1 MMIPLNAPVN
11 REAEVEIDG
20 GRGVICPMCHANRS
34 AYSHPHHQYV
44 RQRAAVA
51 AGAVQEAQMNGDS
64 RPFHAGLATACAL
77 IMAGCAAYRQTDSQ
91 VVAREPGDR
100 FLGTPKP
107 VQTEAETDWEYA
119 WLSQVAYCKISSVTQ
134 APKGADK
141 NACVH
146 AKEILEHD
154 GWKSWGD
161 LPADELKTAIKGSH
175 LRVEVWEKPSARL
188 LVVAF
193 GGTILKSGKDWKSNL
208 RWFLPGHKDEYTQI
222 VDKFGPAFTDEY
234 LRRVHSAEGAYLKDF
249 RIHSTGHSL
258 GGGLAQQFAYSL
270 PLRPEVPRISHVYA
284 FDPSP
289 VTGFFSVDKET
300 RDQNKKGLNIDR
312 IYERHEILAVVR
324 SFTSL
329 FVPPSKADPSIRG
342 VRYNFF
348 GSINPIYDHS
358 ILELAEKL
366 QAVSDH
372 GHAVEAAK

>member
-1 MMIPLNAPVN
+1 
-11 REAEVEIDG
+11 
-20 GRGVICPMCHANRS
+20 
-34 AYSHPHHQYV
+34 
-44 RQRAAVA
+44 
-51 AGAVQEAQMNGDS
+51 MNGDS

-134 APKGADK
+134 APKGTDK

-146 AKEILEHD
+146 AEEILEHD
-154 GWKSWGD
+154 GW
-161 LPADELKTAIKGSH
+161 
-175 LRVEVWEKPSARL
+175 
-188 LVVAF
+188 
-193 GGTILKSGKDWKSNL
+193 
-208 RWFLPGHKDEYTQI
+208 
-222 VDKFGPAFTDEY
+222 
-234 LRRVHSAEGAYLKDF
+234 
-249 RIHSTGHSL
+249 
-258 GGGLAQQFAYSL
+258 
-270 PLRPEVPRISHVYA
+270 
-284 FDPSP
+284 
-289 VTGFFSVDKET
+289 
-300 RDQNKKGLNIDR
+300 KGLNIDR

-366 QAVSDH
+366 QAASDH

>member
-1 MMIPLNAPVN
+1 
-11 REAEVEIDG
+11 
-20 GRGVICPMCHANRS
+20 
-34 AYSHPHHQYV
+34 
-44 RQRAAVA
+44 
-51 AGAVQEAQMNGDS
+51 MNGNS
-64 RPFHAGLATACAL
+64 RLFRAGLATACAL

-91 VVAREPGDR
+91 VVVREPGHR

-119 WLSQVAYCKISSVTQ
+119 WLSQVAYCGISPVTQ
-134 APKGADK
+134 APKGPDR
-141 NACVH
+141 NACAH
-146 AKEILEHD
+146 AAEILKGD
-154 GWKSWGD
+154 GWKYWGD
-161 LPADELKTAIKGSH
+161 FAASDLKAAIKGSH

-222 VDKFGPAFTDEY
+222 VDKFGPAFADEY
-234 LRRVHSAEGAYLKDF
+234 LRRVDSTDGAYLKDF

-270 PLRPEVPRISHVYA
+270 PLRPGVPRISHVYA

-289 VTGFFSVDKET
+289 VTGFFSVGKDI
-300 RDQNKKGLNIDR
+300 RDQNKNGLNIDR
-312 IYERHEILAVVR
+312 IYERHEILAVIR

-329 FVPPSKADPSIRG
+329 FVPPSQADPAIRG

-366 QAVSDH
+366 QAASDH

>member
-11 REAEVEIDG
+11 CEAEVEIDG

-161 LPADELKTAIKGSH
+161 LPADELKTAIKC
-175 LRVEVWEKPSARL
+175 R
-188 LVVAF
+188 
-193 GGTILKSGKDWKSNL
+193 
-208 RWFLPGHKDEYTQI
+208 
-222 VDKFGPAFTDEY
+222 
-234 LRRVHSAEGAYLKDF
+234 
-249 RIHSTGHSL
+249 
-258 GGGLAQQFAYSL
+258 
-270 PLRPEVPRISHVYA
+270 
-284 FDPSP
+284 
-289 VTGFFSVDKET
+289 
-300 RDQNKKGLNIDR
+300 
-312 IYERHEILAVVR
+312 
-324 SFTSL
+324 
-329 FVPPSKADPSIRG
+329 
-342 VRYNFF
+342 
-348 GSINPIYDHS
+348 
-358 ILELAEKL
+358 
-366 QAVSDH
+366 
-372 GHAVEAAK
+372 